1 MLLALNRFLRL
12 LFPPSSVF
20 ISKECEDKT
29 TFLLEEAT
37 DIIVKRSVDDSEAV
51 AKHNNVFTEF
61 TGKAIVKYNIVN
73 LNEI

>member
-1 MLLALNRFLRL
+1 M
-12 LFPPSSVF
+12 FPPSSVF

-37 DIIVKRSVDDSEAV
+37 DIIVKRSVDSQAV
-51 AKHNNVFTEF
+51 ANNNVFTEF

>member
-1 MLLALNRFLRL
+1 MTSISRL
-12 LFPPSSVF
+12 LFPASSVF

-51 AKHNNVFTEF
+51 ATNNVFTEF